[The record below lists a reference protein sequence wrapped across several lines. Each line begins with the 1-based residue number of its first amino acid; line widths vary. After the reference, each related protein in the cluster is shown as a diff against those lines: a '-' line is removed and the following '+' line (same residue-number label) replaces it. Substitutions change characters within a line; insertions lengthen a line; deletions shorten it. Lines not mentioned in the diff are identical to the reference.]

1 MREST
6 RWAFVLDKDE
16 FVRLS
21 LNKILKK
28 YGFQVEEVEDFFRLE
43 RRKKDVEEGMILA
56 DVEIEVLEGWLPLV
70 RKWGDRIILMTPL
83 VTDELK
89 FRLKKIGIHRI
100 MKKPVEPRLL
110 RRVIREISFP
120 GEAKIPSLGKKG
132 EGSRFNEKGGEGR

>member
-1 MREST
+1 M
-6 RWAFVLDKDE
+6 
-16 FVRLS
+16 
-21 LNKILKK
+21 
-28 YGFQVEEVEDFFRLE
+28 EEVEDFFRLE

-132 EGSRFNEKGGEGR
+132 EGSRFNEKGGEDE